1 MGLHDLNHYYFWVYK
16 GVEYMKLTGDELLKE
31 GEKARRLRRLFIT
44 QEEIEQEELEILY
57 TDMQDVLEME
67 EEKLIEEMLS
77 NTDEYGNKLV

>member
-1 MGLHDLNHYYFWVYK
+1 
-16 GVEYMKLTGDELLKE
+16 MKLTGDELLKE